1 MDENNDAILSQFLSP
16 TVSTDA
22 EAARQSV
29 HTSGDDFDGAGSSFA
44 EMSDGGDGGG
54 GDGRG
59 GIGCVNG
66 TDECDVI
73 DASGDIDGD
82 GNIAEASDDGGG
94 GGFGTA
100 INNDD
105 IIGGGGDFSVQ
116 MSEPDYDHLQVEDDD
131 DDDDD
136 AERRSDD
143 GSGIGSSDDAASSP
157 DYDHLGLG
165 YNEEEIVAPASSFQD
180 HDNGIVK
187 NNKKEGPVVEVKAV
201 DGHHCEAGEGEEVDD
216 LGEEYILGT
225 MLVRVLQARD
235 VKVNYGLPLASF

>member
-1 MDENNDAILSQFLSP
+1 MDENNDAILSRFPSP
-16 TVSTDA
+16 P
-22 EAARQSV
+22 RQLV
-29 HTSGDDFDGAGSSFA
+29 HTSGDDFDGAGDSFA

-59 GIGCVNG
+59 GIGHVNG

-82 GNIAEASDDGGG
+82 GNIDEASDDGGG

-100 INNDD
+100 INNDK
-105 IIGGGGDFSVQ
+105 IIGGGEDFSVQ

-131 DDDDD
+131 DDDD

-143 GSGIGSSDDAASSP
+143 GSGISSSDDVASSP
-157 DYDHLGLG
+157 NYEHLGLG

-180 HDNGIVK
+180 QDNGIVK
-187 NNKKEGPVVEVKAV
+187 NNKKEGPAVEVKAV
-201 DGHHCEAGEGEEVDD
+201 DGHHFKAGEVEEVDD

-235 VKVNYGLPLASF
+235 VKVNYL

>member
-1 MDENNDAILSQFLSP
+1 MDENNDAILSRFPSP
-16 TVSTDA
+16 TGSTDA
-22 EAARQSV
+22 EAARQFV
-29 HTSGDDFDGAGSSFA
+29 HTSGDDFDGAGDSFA
-44 EMSDGGDGGG
+44 EMSDGGDGGDGGG
-54 GDGRG
+54 GDGIG
-59 GIGCVNG
+59 GIGYVNG

-73 DASGDIDGD
+73 DVSGDIDD
-82 GNIAEASDDGGG
+82 YGNIDEASDDGGG

-100 INNDD
+100 INNDE
-105 IIGGGGDFSVQ
+105 IIGGGEDFSVQ
-116 MSEPDYDHLQVEDDD
+116 MSEPDYDHLQDE

-143 GSGIGSSDDAASSP
+143 GSGIGSSDDVASSP
-157 DYDHLGLG
+157 NYDHLGLG

-187 NNKKEGPVVEVKAV
+187 NNKKEGPAVEVKAV
-201 DGHHCEAGEGEEVDD
+201 DGHHCEAVEGEEVDD

-235 VKVNYGLPLASF
+235 VKVNYI

>member
-16 TVSTDA
+16 TGSTDA

-29 HTSGDDFDGAGSSFA
+29 HTSGEDFDGAGSSFA
-44 EMSDGGDGGG
+44 EMSDGGDGGDGGG

-73 DASGDIDGD
+73 DSSGDIDGD

-105 IIGGGGDFSVQ
+105 IISGGGDF
-116 MSEPDYDHLQVEDDD
+116 
-131 DDDDD
+131 
-136 AERRSDD
+136 
-143 GSGIGSSDDAASSP
+143 GSSDDAASSP

>member
-16 TVSTDA
+16 TGSTDA

-29 HTSGDDFDGAGSSFA
+29 HTSGEDFDGAGSSFA
-44 EMSDGGDGGG
+44 EMSDGGDGGDGGG

-73 DASGDIDGD
+73 DSSGDIDGD

-105 IIGGGGDFSVQ
+105 IISGGGDFSVQ

-143 GSGIGSSDDAASSP
+143 
-157 DYDHLGLG
+157 
-165 YNEEEIVAPASSFQD
+165 ED